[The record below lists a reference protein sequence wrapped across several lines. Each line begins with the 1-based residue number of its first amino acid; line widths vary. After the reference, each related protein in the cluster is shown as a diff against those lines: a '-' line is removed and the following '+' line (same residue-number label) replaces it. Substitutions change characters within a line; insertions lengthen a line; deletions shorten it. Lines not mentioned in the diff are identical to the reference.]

1 VAHQKVQPGHAVVS
15 QGRFQ
20 PHQGAQRPAPL
31 PEYLKSGQ
39 LNVIFNSQPVE
50 IREKSVLLDVAGQVR
65 EIANDYVWVFAGG
78 IPPNE
83 FLQKVGIRIGQ
94 QDITREGTAEAQLAR
109 RTA

>member
-1 VAHQKVQPGHAVVS
+1 VAHQKGNQVTLSYRKDAFSRIKERNVQ
-15 QGRFQ
+15 R
-20 PHQGAQRPAPL
+20 L